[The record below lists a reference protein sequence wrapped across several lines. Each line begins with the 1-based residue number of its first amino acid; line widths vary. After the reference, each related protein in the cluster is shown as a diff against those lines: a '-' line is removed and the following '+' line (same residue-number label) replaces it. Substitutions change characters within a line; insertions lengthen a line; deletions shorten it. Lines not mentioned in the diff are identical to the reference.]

1 MSKKVTM
8 KATNK
13 LALKAAATI
22 KAEVAPILAAC
33 KALSKKYTALS
44 KAEAKSAT
52 AAAKASLPD
61 LREAHIGLQY
71 AYEDVAHS
79 FNCRAGTRGDSPVAP
94 DLFDLLSLDWG
105 HFADMDKLAALPETA
120 EAAPVKAKAKPKP
133 KAAPVKAKPKAAP
146 VKAGRGATV
155 VTGGAPLSYS
165 QPASKSKPKKGG
177 K

>member
-44 KAEAKSAT
+44 KAEAKSAK
-52 AAAKASLPD
+52 AAEKASLPD
-61 LREAHIGLQY
+61 LCEAHIGLQY

-79 FNCRAGTRGDSPVAP
+79 FNCRAGTGSDSPIAP
-94 DLFDLLSLDWG
+94 DLFDLLILDWH
-105 HFADMDKLAALPETA
+105 HFADMDKLAEVSATA
-120 EAAPVKAKAKPKP
+120 EAAPVKAKA
-133 KAAPVKAKPKAAP
+133 KAKPKAAP

>member
-79 FNCRAGTRGDSPVAP
+79 FNCRAGTGSDSPIAP
-94 DLFDLLSLDWG
+94 DLFDLLILDWH
-105 HFADMDKLAALPETA
+105 HFADMDKLAEVSATA
-120 EAAPVKAKAKPKP
+120 EAAPVKAKP
-133 KAAPVKAKPKAAP
+133 KPKAAP